1 VYERARV
8 AGMITEE
15 HDHLDLRKEHEWE
28 WELLMILQFLQL

>member
-28 WELLMILQFLQL
+28 WELQNSM